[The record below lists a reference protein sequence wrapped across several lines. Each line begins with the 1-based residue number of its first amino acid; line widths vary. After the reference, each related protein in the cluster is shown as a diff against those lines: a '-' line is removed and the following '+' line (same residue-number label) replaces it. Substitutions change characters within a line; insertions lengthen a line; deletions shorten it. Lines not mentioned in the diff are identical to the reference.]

1 MPEMKPTS
9 SVKASNR
16 PMTAGVASTR
26 MSMVVLSKR
35 PVIGA
40 NANASDT
47 ATSREMKQS
56 VELSIISRR
65 MMCLRFAPKRRR
77 AAISRAR

>member
-1 MPEMKPTS
+1 MMPEMKPTS

-40 NANASDT
+40 KAQ
-47 ATSREMKQS
+47 R
-56 VELSIISRR
+56 
-65 MMCLRFAPKRRR
+65 KRHCYQQGDETER
-77 AAISRAR
+77 